1 MACRIFIIFPSLGL
15 FSPARSPRDRLCYW
29 SLAMAPWTVD
39 TYCAIAY
46 ALWELLLLLLFIY
59 SISLVYIIFTII
71 NDEKTGEEGILFWDI
86 LPRLPVVVD
95 RSPGPSGPPSSMD
108 SAICWKPTT
117 SVAAPGADVAAP
129 TSWGGPLA
137 AAHVFVGRGERG

>member
-1 MACRIFIIFPSLGL
+1 MHLFI
-15 FSPARSPRDRLCYW
+15 
-29 SLAMAPWTVD
+29 
-39 TYCAIAY
+39 
-46 ALWELLLLLLFIY
+46 LLLLLFIY

-108 SAICWKPTT
+108 TPNWWETPTL
-117 SVAAPGADVAAP
+117 VATPGADVAAP
-129 TSWGGPLA
+129 TATAGASHGHRVVVGAVVRVSWGGPLV
-137 AAHVFVGRGERG
+137 AAHVVVGW